1 MKMPSPMC
9 QSKTKLHSG
18 AQVDR
23 YVWEQIFCCS
33 NPYCGCT
40 FVVRGE
46 IQRILRP
53 PKTPNPDVNLP
64 ISARAAKRR
73 ENKAKREAAAAA
85 LSSPTANNAA
95 DDNRECRRC

>member
-1 MKMPSPMC
+1 MKMPCPMC

-23 YVWEQIFCCS
+23 YVWEHIFYCW

-40 FVVRGE
+40 FIVRSE
-46 IQRILRP
+46 VRRILRQS
-53 PKTPNPDVNLP
+53 KIPDPTVTIP
-64 ISARAAKRR
+64 VSTRAAKRQ

-85 LSSPTANNAA
+85 SEPDGTVRINP
-95 DDNRECRRC
+95 